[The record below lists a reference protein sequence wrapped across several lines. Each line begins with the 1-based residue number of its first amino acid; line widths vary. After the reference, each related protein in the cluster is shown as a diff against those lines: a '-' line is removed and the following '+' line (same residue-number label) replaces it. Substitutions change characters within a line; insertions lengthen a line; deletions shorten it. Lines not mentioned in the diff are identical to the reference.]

1 MRITVDISPVLHIMM
16 PNNGNELTAGA
27 WDLAEGSGVDAV
39 LKKLDFTLVP
49 VLLVLNGNLV
59 DEDAVLREGDT
70 LKILPMVNGG

>member
-1 MRITVDISPVLHIMM
+1 MRITVDISPVLHIMI
-16 PNNGNELTAGA
+16 PNIENDLPAGA
-27 WDLAEGSGVDAV
+27 LDLAEGSGVGAV

-49 VLLVLNGNLV
+49 ILLVLNGNLV